1 MDEEVG
7 NSSNL
12 LIQKGEVRSRE
23 WGRGWRC
30 FSGGGTNYT
39 GCEPGNVGWVMG
51 TRGDFTCGNRLC
63 GRRV

>member
-12 LIQKGEVRSRE
+12 LIQKVEVRSRE
-23 WGRGWRC
+23 WVRGWRC

-39 GCEPGNVGWVMG
+39 GGEPEDVG
-51 TRGDFTCGNRLC
+51 
-63 GRRV
+63 